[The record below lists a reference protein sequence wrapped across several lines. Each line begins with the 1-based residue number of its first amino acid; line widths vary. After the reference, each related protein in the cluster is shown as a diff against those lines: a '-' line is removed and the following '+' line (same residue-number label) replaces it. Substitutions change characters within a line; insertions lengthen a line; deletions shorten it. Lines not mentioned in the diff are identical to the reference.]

1 MARVTRIS
9 KEGRSFL
16 HTWNLLTADAVGD
29 SLSFPGVTVQFI
41 PTNSGGATVILEGS
55 LDDRVF
61 FPLTD
66 RQGNTIS
73 FTHAGGVTIEEN
85 VLFYRPRLLI
95 TGVAADWVVQLLSR
109 STMR

>member
-1 MARVTRIS
+1 MARVTSS
-9 KEGRSFL
+9 KEGRSYL
-16 HTWNLLTADAVGD
+16 HTWNLLTADVVGD
-29 SLSFPGVTVQFI
+29 SVSFPGATVQFT

-61 FPLTD
+61 FTLTD
-66 RQGNTIS
+66 KQGNAIS
-73 FTHAGGVTIEEN
+73 FTSAGGTAIEEN

-95 TGVAADWVVQLLSR
+95 KGIAADWVVQFLSR